1 MSGSTVQDII
11 NVLDGVRKSGSGYI
25 ARCPAHDDRKPSFDI
40 KEGWLGPVFT
50 CRSGCSQDAIMNAL
64 KALGVWGQSSLSE
77 AEKAAREAQREAQ
90 LHQRYREEAEAE
102 QDTAQRAAEAWALAT
117 DLTYQHPYLS
127 AKGLDHSALRGMVG
141 IVPEEFLYAPQKAR
155 GNGNLL
161 VIPLGTKGR
170 LTSLQLINEAGGKFF
185 LKGRKPCDSRFQ
197 IPRSNDGNTLWL
209 VEGFA
214 TGVSLHE
221 ATGDAVM
228 VCFNLH
234 GLKAVAGSLAPQ
246 ERSVARVMA
255 DDDWCSEGNPGVT
268 AAKEIEHRHGIPY
281 SLPKFPDNYDRGPKE
296 SDFND
301 AAMAHKTTTKNEVA
315 A

>member
-1 MSGSTVQDII
+1 M
-11 NVLDGVRKSGSGYI
+11 
-25 ARCPAHDDRKPSFDI
+25 
-40 KEGWLGPVFT
+40 E
-50 CRSGCSQDAIMNAL
+50 AL
-64 KALGVWGQSSLSE
+64 KALGVWGQSTLSE
-77 AEKAAREAQREAQ
+77 AERAAREAQREAQ
-90 LHQRYREEAEAE
+90 LQQRYREEAEAE
-102 QDTAQRAAEAWALAT
+102 QDTAQRAAEAWDLAT

-127 AKGLDHSALRGMVG
+127 AKGLDHTALRGMVG
-141 IVPEEFLYAPQKAR
+141 IVGQEFTYAPQKAR
-155 GNGNLL
+155 GHGNML

-170 LTSLQLINEAGGKFF
+170 LTSLQFINEAGGKFF
-185 LKGRKPCDSRFQ
+185 LQGRKPRDSRFQ

-228 VCFNLH
+228 VCFNIH
-234 GLKAVAGSLAPQ
+234 GLKAVAASLGPQ
-246 ERSVARVMA
+246 ERALARVMA
-255 DDDWCSEGNPGVT
+255 DDDWGTEGNPGVT
-268 AAKEIEHRHGIPY
+268 AAKDIEHRHGIPY

-301 AAMAHKTTTKNEVA
+301 AAQAHKNTTNDEVA